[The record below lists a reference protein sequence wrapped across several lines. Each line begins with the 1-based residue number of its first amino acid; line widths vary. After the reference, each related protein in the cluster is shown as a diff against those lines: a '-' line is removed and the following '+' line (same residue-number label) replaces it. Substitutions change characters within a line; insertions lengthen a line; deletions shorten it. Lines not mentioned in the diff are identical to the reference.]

1 MAGTWPVRFEV
12 ADLEALTRLIEAPLP
27 FGLRAG
33 PVERR
38 LYRDL
43 YFDTPDGTL
52 YHRGVRCRLRMDAD
66 RGRLFTVRVRHRDAR
81 GDMVASHAVEAS
93 VSVGDTT
100 AVLRGRSEP
109 VRLLE
114 AIVDPQRLV
123 PVMELEID
131 RRLRRARWWVLPR
144 PRVELAYDAVTV
156 RAGGLAAPLQE
167 VKLRPLGGWGPTVGR
182 VARAIGGTTGLR
194 PTMADKLKRARDLL
208 EALEVQSL
216 TGAVGASREVAVIPF
231 RHGLIGLLHE
241 ADGFKVP
248 VGHGKG
254 EEGCRAVLDAAF
266 GTAQAQVRFLGSAPA
281 AGTRPALEVWL
292 ARRIPAEHDTAVAS
306 GVAWVAFDRLTALV
320 GSHALRDSR
329 TLAALHV
336 VARSDLMREQPTWV
350 PPQRTATSPSEL
362 VPLGAL
368 RSALRPPGLGQAST
382 APAERFINA
391 DLSLLAFHQRVLALA
406 GSSAVPLPSRVNFLS
421 IFGANL
427 DEFFMVRV
435 GAIKQ
440 NVADGVTT
448 PSADGLQPVEQ
459 LDAVALRARQLNEQ
473 AYCCL
478 VQEVVPLLAQR
489 GVRILRWAD
498 LDESGRAHVVRRF
511 RNEVLALLTP
521 LAATPG
527 HPFPH
532 IANITLSLAVMLQH
546 PETRAKHFATVNLP
560 ASLPRFIA
568 LPTPGHWIP
577 LEAVVC
583 ANLHELFAGVKVL
596 RAHAF
601 RVTRSADLRHDEETA
616 PDLLQAVEERVG
628 RRPYEP
634 VVRLEVERS
643 MPSDMRQLLLQEFRF
658 EAAGRVSTLS
668 EADVYEIE
676 WLPALRSLREVA
688 AMLSVPV
695 PVGGAGCFR
704 SDQPVFPQVAERD
717 LLVHFPY
724 DSFAATV
731 GRFLVE
737 ASEDPAV
744 VAIKVALY
752 RTDDRSAILQALR
765 HAQEA
770 GKTVAVLVE
779 IKARF
784 DEEHNI
790 EWARELRAAGVHVVY
805 GLPGLKTHAKIALV
819 VRREGEALRSYS
831 YIGTGNFN
839 PATAALYTDFGL
851 FTADTEVGADVGHL
865 FNDLTGYAARQQ
877 YRRLLVSPGALLP
890 RLLELIAREAEHARA
905 GRAAGIRAKLN
916 GLDDP
921 EVIEALYAA
930 SQAGV
935 PVALVVRGICCL
947 RPGAAGLSERIR
959 VVSILGQFL
968 EHARVLHFT
977 NGGADEYYIGSADWR
992 SRNLRR
998 RVEVVAPIEDPG
1010 CQAQLDRVLTV
1021 ELDDPTA
1028 WELRSD
1034 GAYVRRCEPDSA
1046 VEGAQER
1053 LLAEAR
1059 ARTATTGAADG
1070 QPSPRTEV
1078 AHG

>member
-12 ADLEALTRLIEAPLP
+12 ADPEALARLIDAPLP
-27 FGLRAG
+27 LGLRAG

-52 YHRGVRCRLRMDAD
+52 SHRGVSCRLRMDAD
-66 RGRLFTVRVRHRDAR
+66 RGRLFTVKVRQRDAR
-81 GDMVASHAVEAS
+81 ADVVAHHDLETVVSAS
-93 VSVGDTT
+93 DTT
-100 AVLRGRSEP
+100 AVLGGRSEP
-109 VRLLE
+109 ARLLE

-123 PVMELEID
+123 PVMELETD
-131 RRLRRARWWVLPR
+131 RRLRRARWWVLRR
-144 PRVELAYDAVTV
+144 PCVELAYDAVTV

-167 VKLRPLGGWGPTVGR
+167 IKLRSLGGLGPALAR
-182 VARAIGGTTGLR
+182 VARAIGQTAGLR
-194 PTMADKLKRARDLL
+194 PTMGDKLKRARDLL

-254 EEGCRAVLDAAF
+254 EAGCRAVLDATF
-266 GTAQAQVRFLGSAPA
+266 GTTQAQVRFLGNAPA

-292 ARRIPAEHDTAVAS
+292 ARRIPAVHDTAVAS
-306 GVAWVAFDRLTALV
+306 AVAWVALDRLTTLV

-350 PPQRTATSPSEL
+350 PPQRAATSPPEPDS
-362 VPLGAL
+362 VGAL
-368 RSALRPPGLGQAST
+368 HSALRPAWLGQAPT

-391 DLSLLAFHQRVLALA
+391 DLSQLAFHQRVLALA
-406 GSSAVPLPSRVNFLS
+406 ESSAVPLPSRVTFLS
-421 IFGANL
+421 IVGANL

-435 GAIKQ
+435 GAIKR
-440 NVADGVTT
+440 NVADGVAT
-448 PSADGLQPVEQ
+448 PSLDGLQPVEQ
-459 LDAVALRARQLNEQ
+459 LDAVALCVRQLHEQ
-473 AYCCL
+473 AYRCL
-478 VQEVVPLLAQR
+478 VQEVVPALAQQ
-489 GVRILRWAD
+489 GVRILHWAD
-498 LDESGRAHVVRRF
+498 LDESGRVEVVRRF
-511 RNEVLALLTP
+511 RNEVVALLTP
-521 LAATPG
+521 LAAAPG

-532 IANITLSLAVMLQH
+532 IANITLSLAVMVQH
-546 PETRAKHFATVNLP
+546 PETGAKHFATVNLP

-568 LPTPGHWIP
+568 LPTPGQWIP

-583 ANLHELFAGVKVL
+583 ANLHELFVGVKVL
-596 RAHAF
+596 RAHSF
-601 RVTRSADLRHDEETA
+601 RVTRSADIRYDEETA

-628 RRPYEP
+628 QRPYEP

-643 MPSDMRQLLLQEFRF
+643 MPSAMRQLLLQEFRF
-658 EAAGRVSTLS
+658 EAGGRVSTLS
-668 EADVYEIE
+668 EADVYEFE

-688 AMLSVPV
+688 ATLSVSV
-695 PVGGAGCFR
+695 PEGMAGCFR
-704 SDQPVFPQVAERD
+704 PDRPVFPQIAERD

-724 DSFAATV
+724 DSFPATFE
-731 GRFLVE
+731 RFLVE
-737 ASEDPAV
+737 AAEDPAV
-744 VAIKVALY
+744 VAIKVTLY

-765 HAQEA
+765 RAQES
-770 GKTVAVLVE
+770 GKAVAVLVE

-790 EWARELRAAGVHVVY
+790 EWARELRAAGVHVIH

-819 VRREGEALRSYS
+819 VRREGEALRSYA
-831 YIGTGNFN
+831 YVGTGNFN
-839 PATAALYTDFGL
+839 PTTAALYTDLGL
-851 FTADTEVGADVGHL
+851 FTADAELGTDIGDL
-865 FNDLTGYAARQQ
+865 FNDLTGYSARQQ
-877 YRRLLVSPGALLP
+877 YNRLLVSPGKLLP

-905 GRAAGIRAKLN
+905 GRPAGIRAKLN

-921 EVIEALYAA
+921 EVMEALYKA

-947 RPGAAGLSERIR
+947 RPGVAGLSERIR
-959 VVSILGQFL
+959 VVSILGRFL
-968 EHARVLHFT
+968 EHARVCHFT
-977 NGGADEYYIGSADWR
+977 NGGTDEYYIGSADWR
-992 SRNLRR
+992 YRNLRR
-998 RVEVVAPIEDPG
+998 RVEVVTPVAGPAA
-1010 CQAQLDRVLTV
+1010 QARLDRVLTV

-1028 WELRSD
+1028 WELRPD
-1034 GAYVRRCEPDSA
+1034 GAYVRRCEPGSV

-1059 ARTATTGAADG
+1059 ARTATAAAD
-1070 QPSPRTEV
+1070 
-1078 AHG
+1078 